1 MQGSDRLSLLSWWQ
15 VGPTGWHG
23 DLVPEM
29 TRVWRIESVV
39 ENQYFETRER
49 SISEVK
55 RWSRSCTTMGNGRQ
69 NAVEAVVE

>member
-1 MQGSDRLSLLSWWQ
+1 VAR
-15 VGPTGWHG
+15 

-29 TRVWRIESVV
+29 TRAWRIESVV

-69 NAVEAVVE
+69 NAVEAVVELWVVEKDDRYLHHR

>member
-1 MQGSDRLSLLSWWQ
+1 MAR
-15 VGPTGWHG
+15 

-29 TRVWRIESVV
+29 TRAWRIESVV

-69 NAVEAVVE
+69 NAVEAVVELWVVEKDDRYLHHR